1 MHMLMDE
8 TNLHFFLYKKN
19 VCQNRIL
26 CTLPAQPL
34 SDLLDNNNFG
44 VLEKDSA

>member
-1 MHMLMDE
+1 MLMDE

-19 VCQNRIL
+19 VCQNRIQ
-26 CTLPAQPL
+26 CTLLAQPL